1 MNELKSNPEN
11 PRKPKKFNRIATAT
25 AIGMLIGII
34 MSFITGKNDYAV
46 IIGTGLGAVTGLT
59 WDWLASRKN
68 SSSKD

>member
-11 PRKPKKFNRIATAT
+11 PRKPIKFNRIATAT

-46 IIGTGLGAVTGLT
+46 IIGTGLGAIVGFT

-68 SSSKD
+68 NTPKD